1 MPAEVVSVVKAVRA
15 PVAPARIRAAIQ
27 AATGVPEIAAR
38 LPDAEWELALR
49 VSGDRELRRLNRRFL
64 GEDHATDVLSFPS
77 GESPPGAF
85 LGDIVISWRAVT
97 RQAAEFG
104 HPPESEIALLA
115 VHGFLHILG
124 WDHASAREEK
134 EMTRLTLA
142 ALERSGIAIAS
153 GRLLDQPTR
162 G

>member
-1 MPAEVVSVVKAVRA
+1 VISVVKAVAA
-15 PVAPARIRAAIQ
+15 PVAPQKIRSLIEAA
-27 AATGVPEIAAR
+27 AAVPEVQAR
-38 LPDAEWELALR
+38 LPDGGWDLAIR

-77 GESPPGAF
+77 GERAAAAH
-85 LGDIVISWRAVT
+85 LGDIVISWPAVN

-104 HPPESEIALLA
+104 HPVESELGLLV

-124 WDHASAREEK
+124 WDHATSGEEA
-134 EMTRLTLA
+134 EMSRLTFE
-142 ALERSGIAIAS
+142 ALELSKIAIAS
-153 GRLLDQPTR
+153 GRLLDPTSR